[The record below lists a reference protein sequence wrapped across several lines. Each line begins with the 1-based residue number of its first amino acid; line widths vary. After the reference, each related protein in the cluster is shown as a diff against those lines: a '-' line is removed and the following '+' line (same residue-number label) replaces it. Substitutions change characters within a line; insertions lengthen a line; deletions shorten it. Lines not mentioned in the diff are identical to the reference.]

1 MKQSFKFVV
10 HGRPRGKERARTYY
24 DERTDKMRTVT
35 PTKTRDYE
43 DEIAWAYKQC
53 GGRKLKGAVKVT
65 IYAVFTVPA
74 NTRKADQIAML
85 AGDIPPQ
92 KTPDNDNIEKV
103 VFDAL
108 NGVAYDDDR
117 QIVENTTVKMYGDAD
132 RIVVEVEE
140 I

>member
-1 MKQSFKFVV
+1 MTTKFEVQGRQSEMWN
-10 HGRPRGKERARTYY
+10 HQEDIAR
-24 DERTDKMRTVT
+24 
-35 PTKTRDYE
+35 
-43 DEIAWAYKQC
+43 AYKQC
-53 GGRKLKGAVKVT
+53 GGKKAKGAVKVT

-92 KTPDNDNIEKV
+92 KKPDNDGIEKV
-103 VFDAL
+103 VFCAL
-108 NGVAYDDDR
+108 NGVTYDNVS

-140 I
+140 L